1 MAAPYRRRGRTEAA
15 DWVPKVP
22 ALRPIFAFY
31 IEPLDVRPSL
41 VPTGMPLPS
50 HAAASSR
57 DIAANMATEIDAA
70 VGRFAALW
78 NEPGLPAAVTVR
90 LSTRMRRS
98 VGLCRP
104 ASGRIALNRQ
114 LLAGNTALLHEVLC
128 HELAHVVVYRRHQRD
143 AVPHGAEWQALV
155 RAAGHTPTTAM
166 RTANGE
172 HTVPHTRRG
181 YTVVHT
187 CPVCHT
193 QRRARRRVARWR
205 CAECQAAGLDGVM
218 DVAPVERGV

>member
-1 MAAPYRRRGRTEAA
+1 MRRGRTEAA
-15 DWVPKVP
+15 DWVPDDPGVIP
-22 ALRPIFAFY
+22 LFAFY
-31 IEPLDVRPSL
+31 IEQLDARPSL

-70 VGRFAALW
+70 VRRFAALW
-78 NEPGLPAAVTVR
+78 NEPGLPVAVTVR

-114 LLAGNTALLHEVLC
+114 LLAGDTALLHEVLC
-128 HELAHVVVYRRHQRD
+128 HELAHVVVYRRHQRVP
-143 AVPHGAEWQALV
+143 VPHGPEWQALV
-155 RAAGHTPTTAM
+155 RAAGYVPSTTLRMAM
-166 RTANGE
+166 GE
-172 HTVPHTRRG
+172 RPAPSTRRG
-181 YTVVHT
+181 YTVVHR

-193 QRRARRRVARWR
+193 QRVARRPVTRWR
-205 CAECQAAGLDGVM
+205 CAECHAAGLDGVM
-218 DVAPVERGV
+218 EVTPLEPGQ